1 MDILWRRRAAAIAAR
16 TGGKQ
21 WLDVCSGT
29 GDMAANLSRLASN
42 GTRIFAADFSLPML
56 GRARA
61 RADCGAVRFVLSDVK
76 KLPFSDE
83 SFDLVTISF
92 ATRNLNISREKLIA
106 TFREFHRVLRPGGH
120 FVNLETSQPSSRLF
134 RWFFHLYVKLFVKS
148 VGSLI
153 SGSKAGYGYL
163 STTIPRFYSAE
174 ELSGI
179 MEEAGFGAS
188 VARRLSLGAA
198 AIHEGIK
205 DER

>member
-16 TGGKQ
+16 TAGES

-42 GTRIFAADFSLPML
+42 GTSIFAADFSLPML

-61 RADCGAVRFVLSDVK
+61 REDCGRVRFVLSDVK
-76 KLPFSDE
+76 NLPFPDE
-83 SFDLVTISF
+83 VFDLVTIAF

-106 TFREFHRVLRPGGH
+106 TFREFNRVLRPGGR
-120 FVNLETSQPSSRLF
+120 FVNLETSQPPSRLF
-134 RWFFHLYVKLFVKS
+134 RWCFHLYVKLFVKS

-163 STTIPRFYSAE
+163 STTIPRFYSAG

-179 MEEAGFGAS
+179 MEEAGFEAS
-188 VARRLSLGAA
+188 VARKLSLGAA

-205 DER
+205 NER